1 MLLFA
6 DLLYIIILLK
16 GGVKMSTILKAF
28 FISIILAVCSF
39 LNVPCPVMGEEVDM
53 DKFKETF
60 VEDFDTE
67 LDRTVW
73 SGHYQYGKTT
83 EARKGSYWNQYLAYT
98 ENGNLIIPIV
108 YLEEG
113 MGGKGAGW
121 YTAGI
126 DTDSDSPN
134 GFSQKFG
141 YFECRC
147 ILPEGA
153 DIWSAF
159 WLMNDGVYN
168 EDGNGRDGTEIDIF
182 ESDCYDDLF
191 KNAVSSNLHFDNYGD
206 MHQMMGANVFS
217 TGNNPYEE
225 FNTYGLEWNEN
236 EYIFYIN
243 GKETFRTSYGGVS
256 QNEEYLILS
265 VEMKGKD
272 GIPSERENIP
282 ADGAKFIVDY
292 VKVYQYKDLIK

>member
-1 MLLFA
+1 MFQRISVF
-6 DLLYIIILLK
+6 IISCI
-16 GGVKMSTILKAF
+16 V
-28 FISIILAVCSF
+28 AVCSW
-39 LNVPCPVMGEEVDM
+39 LNVPCPALGQKVDM
-53 DKFKETF
+53 SKFTITF
-60 VEDFDTE
+60 EEEFEGE
-67 LDRTVW
+67 LDRSVW
-73 SGHYQYGKTT
+73 SGHYQYGNTSVS
-83 EARKGSYWNQYLAYT
+83 RKGSYWNQHLAYT

-113 MGGKGAGW
+113 MGGKEAGW

-126 DTDSDSPN
+126 DTDSDAPD

-182 ESDCYDDLF
+182 ESDRYEKLLNNC
-191 KNAVSSNLHFDNYGD
+191 VTSNLHFDGYNEA
-206 MHQMMGANVFS
+206 HQKMGAKAFY

-225 FNTYGLEWNEN
+225 YNTYGLEWNEN

-243 GKETFRTSYGGVS
+243 GKETFRTDFGGVS
-256 QNEEYLILS
+256 QNEEYIILS
-265 VEMKGKD
+265 VEMRGED
-272 GIPSERENIP
+272 GIPSQRENAP
-282 ADGAKFIVDY
+282 DEEKESRFIVDY
-292 VKVYQYKDLIK
+292 VKVYQYNDLLG

>member
-1 MLLFA
+1 MKSILSFFA
-6 DLLYIIILLK
+6 SIIILICTSLD
-16 GGVKMSTILKAF
+16 I
-28 FISIILAVCSF
+28 
-39 LNVPCPVMGEEVDM
+39 PCFPMGEKLDM
-53 DKFKETF
+53 DKFEIMF
-60 VEDFDTE
+60 NEEFEGE
-67 LDRTVW
+67 LDRSVW
-73 SGHYQYGKTT
+73 SGHYQYGNTT
-83 EARKGSYWNQYLAYT
+83 VDRKGSYWNQYLAQT
-98 ENGNLIIPIV
+98 KDGNLVIPVV

-126 DTDSDSPN
+126 DTDSDAKN

-159 WLMNDGVYN
+159 WLMNSGVFD
-168 EDGNGRDGTEIDIF
+168 EDGSGRDGTEIDIF
-182 ESDCYDDLF
+182 ESDGYENLF
-191 KNAVSSNLHFDNYGD
+191 KYNVSSNLHFDGYGD
-206 MHQMMGANVFS
+206 AHQKLGATRFLLK
-217 TGNNPYEE
+217 NNPYEE

-243 GKETFRTSYGGVS
+243 GVETFRTSFGGVS
-256 QNEEYLILS
+256 QNEEYIILS
-265 VEMKGKD
+265 VEMRGEN
-272 GIPSERENIP
+272 GIPSERENAP
-282 ADGAKFIVDY
+282 AEGAEFIVDY